1 MALLDALKDIV
12 KHTHSL
18 GFIEMVKVVGST
30 TDLKI
35 ETMDA
40 DKSVIIYGSMY
51 QPEAGIESTIGLS
64 RLAILKG
71 YIGLH
76 EGSTVSIV
84 ADTRNGLAVPTE
96 ILFDDGAGSV
106 ANYRFVS
113 ETMINEQIKV
123 PTFKGASWDV
133 VFAPSK
139 VAITKLNENF
149 GILGGFEKRFVVAVD
164 AKGTVKFNIGSGP
177 TDRVTVPF
185 ATGVTGALKH
195 QWTYPLSQVLSI
207 LKLSDTA
214 SAATMHFSD
223 SGALKIEIDS
233 GIGKYTYIL
242 PAGKV

>member
-1 MALLDALKDIV
+1 MLLDALKDIV
-12 KHTHSL
+12 KHTSSL
-18 GFIEMVKVVGST
+18 GFIEMVKLIGT
-30 TDLKI
+30 PADLKI

-64 RLAILKG
+64 RLAVLKG

-76 EGSTVSIV
+76 DESAVSIITE
-84 ADTRNGLAVPTE
+84 TRSGSVVPTE
-96 ILFDDGAGSV
+96 LLFDDGKDSL

-123 PTFKGASWDV
+123 PVFKGASWDV
-133 VFAPSK
+133 VFAPTK
-139 VAITKLNENF
+139 LAITKLSDNY
-149 GILGGFEKRFVVAVD
+149 GILGGFEKRFIVSVD

-177 TDRVTVPF
+177 TDRVSVPF
-185 ATGVTGALKH
+185 ATGVTGTLKH
-195 QWTYPLSQVLSI
+195 QWTYPLSQVLAV
-207 LKLSDTA
+207 LKLTDTA
-214 SAATMHFSD
+214 STSTMHFSD

-242 PAGKV
+242 PAGKA